1 MFTGIVQGVAE
12 LVAIEESASFR
23 THVIRMPSREW
34 GEGLALTISKKCSYN
49 ANSALISSLHLL
61 LFLHHL
67 CFDFLFVPLSI

>member
-34 GEGLALTISKKCSYN
+34 GKGWP
-49 ANSALISSLHLL
+49 SALRS
-61 LFLHHL
+61 
-67 CFDFLFVPLSI
+67 PTMAAA